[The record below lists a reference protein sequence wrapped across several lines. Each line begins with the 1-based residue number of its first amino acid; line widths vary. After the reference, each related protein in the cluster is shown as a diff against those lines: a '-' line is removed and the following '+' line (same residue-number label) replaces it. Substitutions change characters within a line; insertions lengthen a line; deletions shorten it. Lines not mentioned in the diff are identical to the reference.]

1 MSTLELTDLPGGIGS
16 SKPNWGKGKMTAQDT
31 KRRILVV
38 EDEMLIAMLLEDMLA
53 DLGHEVAGVMPRVS
67 EALAAV
73 ARDDYDLAILD
84 LHLNGQSA
92 YPVADALLARGK
104 PFAFATGYG
113 EAGMPEKYRSMPVL
127 QKPFAREDLERTL
140 KTFDK

>member
-1 MSTLELTDLPGGIGS
+1 MGMANLDDRLDGS
-16 SKPNWGKGKMTAQDT
+16 EIQSVYGTNEMTVESA

-53 DLGHEVAGVMPRVS
+53 ELGHKVAGVMPRVN

-73 ARDDYDLAILD
+73 SRDDYDLAILD

-92 YPVADALLARGK
+92 FPVADALMARGK

-113 EAGMPEKYRSMPVL
+113 ESGLPDRYRGLPVL

-140 KTFDK
+140 KTFE

>member
-1 MSTLELTDLPGGIGS
+1 MAEAKLNHRADGSDIQSVYGTDE
-16 SKPNWGKGKMTAQDT
+16 MAAQGA

-53 DLGHEVAGVMPRVS
+53 ELGHKVAGVMPRVN

-73 ARDDYDLAILD
+73 SRDDYDLAILD

-92 YPVADALLARGK
+92 FPVADALMARGK

-113 EAGMPEKYRSMPVL
+113 ESGLPDRYRGMPVL

-140 KTFDK
+140 KTFE

>member
-1 MSTLELTDLPGGIGS
+1 MTTLEPGNLPGGSIE
-16 SKPNWGKGKMTAQDT
+16 PAVGKGEMTAQGI

-53 DLGHEVAGVMPRVS
+53 ELGHEVTGVAPRVS

-73 ARDDYDLAILD
+73 SRDDYDLAILD

-92 YPVADALLARGK
+92 FPVADALIERGK
-104 PFAFATGYG
+104 PFAFATG
-113 EAGMPEKYRSMPVL
+113 
-127 QKPFAREDLERTL
+127 
-140 KTFDK
+140 